1 MFFCFFLVMIPQ
13 ASSEGPDEPEHSL
26 LVNTK
31 YENR

>member
-1 MFFCFFLVMIPQ
+1 MVLAMIAQ